1 MCLVETRGHRLN
13 VSDYGQMAKIVG
25 LASIMLSV
33 LFAPV
38 NAQQLITD
46 EVLILRMGDVSANK
60 FPFVL
65 AYDQGLYEKNGIKVL
80 PKFSPGSVK
89 TINRSGIQV
98 APENIYD
105 PDGDDP
111 YTIAV
116 SGTGPTIV
124 RISNTAG
131 RAPGPLILGS
141 THTVSRWRIMTGPG
155 ITSPE
160 QLKGKRLGYSGFGAV
175 SHNQWLQFIEHMG
188 WTQNDVALMSGGLG
202 VDALMNGHIDAMM
215 GPELH
220 GTMAIM
226 NDFYPSIDLADYK
239 FPTAGSGWVVDREWY
254 KNNPEATRA
263 FIKTGIEAIAIMKQD
278 RAKAEQTMIKWYG
291 MDNAEARALFYT
303 ELLKM
308 EEKPYPPYEGIKMI
322 MRLYDGVEMRK
333 YTPEFFYD
341 DSIVRELDESGFIDS
356 LYTDR

>member
-1 MCLVETRGHRLN
+1 MFIFLLGT
-13 VSDYGQMAKIVG
+13 A
-25 LASIMLSV
+25 
-33 LFAPV
+33 

-46 EVLILRMGDVSANK
+46 EDLVLRMGDVSANK

-65 AYDQGLYEKNGIKVL
+65 AYDQGLYEKYGIKVT
-80 PKFSPGSVK
+80 PKFSPGSVR
-89 TINRSGIQV
+89 TINRSGIEV

-124 RISNTAG
+124 GITTRAG

-155 ITSPE
+155 ITAPE
-160 QLKGKRLGYSGFGAV
+160 QLKGKRLGYSGYGAV

-188 WTQNDVALMSGGLG
+188 WTEDDVALMSGGLG
-202 VDALMNGHIDAMM
+202 TDALMKGHIDAMM

-254 KNNPEATRA
+254 KDNFEAARA
-263 FIKTGIEAIAIMKQD
+263 FVMSGIEAIAIIKQD

-291 MDNAEARALFYT
+291 MKDAEARRLFYT

-341 DSIVRELDESGFIDS
+341 DTIVRELDESGFIDS
-356 LYTDR
+356 LYKDR